1 MQKFSN
7 AAAIERK
14 IGYVFRDKA
23 LLQTCFTHSSYS
35 NRFGG
40 ENNERLEYLGD
51 AALGF
56 LAAELLFERGGSE
69 GEMTKA
75 RIRMVSAKPLEEAV
89 RRLGVAEYLLT
100 SGDAG
105 GKAVSSL
112 YEALVAGIYLDGGIE
127 QARAFV
133 ARSLPSDLPEPNYK
147 GDLQEFLQ
155 GAHLERA
162 QYTVLSQ
169 TGEAHAPQFTVR
181 AAAAGKEAFGAGKSV
196 REAEKAAAKELLA
209 ILKNR
214 GEDRL

>member
-1 MQKFSN
+1 MQKFSD

-40 ENNERLEYLGD
+40 ENNERLEFLGD

-147 GDLQEFLQ
+147 GDLQEFC
-155 GAHLERA
+155 RA
-162 QYTVLSQ
+162 RIGS
-169 TGEAHAPQFTVR
+169 ARSIPCFRRR
-181 AAAAGKEAFGAGKSV
+181 ARRTPRSLRCKRRRRGKRHSARARACARRKRRRRKSCSPF
-196 REAEKAAAKELLA
+196 
-209 ILKNR
+209 
-214 GEDRL
+214 

>member
-1 MQKFSN
+1 MQKFSD

-40 ENNERLEYLGD
+40 ENNERLEFLGD

-75 RIRMVSAKPLEEAV
+75 R
-89 RRLGVAEYLLT
+89 
-100 SGDAG
+100 
-105 GKAVSSL
+105 
-112 YEALVAGIYLDGGIE
+112 VAGIYLDGGIE

-169 TGEAHAPQFTVR
+169 TGEAHAPQFTVQ
-181 AAAAGKEAFGAGKSV
+181 ATAAGKEAFGAGKSV

-209 ILKNR
+209 ILKKQGR
-214 GEDRL
+214 G